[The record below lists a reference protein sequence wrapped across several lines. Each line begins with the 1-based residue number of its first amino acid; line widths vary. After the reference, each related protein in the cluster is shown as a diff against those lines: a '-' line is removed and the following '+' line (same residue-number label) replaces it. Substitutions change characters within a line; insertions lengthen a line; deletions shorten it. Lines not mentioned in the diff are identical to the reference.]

1 MSACNAAFRD
11 VIVDRCM
18 RALVARGFD
27 RFRKKDVDRQIHDGF
42 YCWVG
47 LNEGLYKDRLNI
59 NPFVGVHVEPIASL
73 YSFLDTGKYPV
84 KYNRGV
90 ATYAVHMGELEG
102 AKDEFKFAFT
112 PQQSEGFVQAEA
124 DRLADLYATVGL
136 EFAKSIASYEA
147 LLPLLIERVP
157 MLGGYPQRVASCLY
171 LMGRKAEARQFVEGF
186 LPNHQKVFEGFALP
200 FLAKLDR
207 EGV

>member
-11 VIVDRCM
+11 VIVDRCLM
-18 RALVARGFD
+18 ALAARGFD
-27 RFRKKDVDRQIHDGF
+27 RFRKNDVNLHLHDGF

-47 LNEGLYKDRLNI
+47 LNQGLYPDRLWI
-59 NPFVGVHVEPIASL
+59 EPFVGIHTEPIARLYASL
-73 YSFLDTGKYPV
+73 DNGKYAV

-90 ATYAVHMGELEG
+90 ATYAVHMGELED

-112 PQQSEGFVQAEA
+112 PQQSDAFVQSEM

-136 EFAKSIASYEA
+136 TYAKSIASFEA
-147 LLPLLIERVP
+147 LLPLLKERVP

-171 LMGRKAEARQFVEGF
+171 LMGRKSEARTFVENF
-186 LPNHQKVFEGFALP
+186 LPDHRPVFEGFAIP
-200 FLAKLDR
+200 FLEML
-207 EGV
+207 ENGEE